1 MEYRRLGSAGIKVSA
16 LSLGSWVTY
25 STQVDITAA
34 ANMMAAAH
42 DRGVNFFDNAETY
55 AAGKSEEIMGT
66 ALKKLG
72 WRRASYLVS
81 TKLYWGLHEGPNEK
95 NTLNRKYLMQG
106 IDGSLKRLDM
116 DFVDLLFCH
125 RPDPDTP
132 MEEVV
137 WAMNDIVASGKAL
150 YWGTSEWSA
159 EQIRQ
164 AWEIADRRNLRKPQM
179 EQPQYSLLA
188 RDKVENDYKRLY
200 ADIGLGLTT
209 WSPLASGVLSG
220 KYAQGIPA
228 DSRLALPGYEWL
240 KKRFS
245 TDVLKS
251 AAALGPIAKDLGGT
265 PSQLA
270 IAWCVRNP
278 HVSTVITG
286 ASRLSQLEENLGA
299 LDLVPK
305 LTPEVLARID
315 AAMEPAREGMR
326 SAD

>member
-1 MEYRRLGSAGIKVSA
+1 MQYRRLGSAGVKVSE

-25 STQVDITAA
+25 GSQVDIDSATG
-34 ANMMAAAH
+34 MMAAAY

-55 AAGKSEEIMGT
+55 AAGKSEEIMGA
-66 ALKKLG
+66 ALRKLG
-72 WRRASYLVS
+72 WRRMSYLVS
-81 TKLYWGLHEGPNEK
+81 TKLYWGLNDGPNEK
-95 NTLNRKYLMQG
+95 NTLNRKYLMHA
-106 IDGSLKRLDM
+106 IDGSLGRLGL

-125 RPDPDTP
+125 RPDPETP

-137 WAMNDIVASGKAL
+137 WAMNDIVASGRAL

-159 EQIRQ
+159 EEIRQ

-179 EQPQYSLLA
+179 EQPQYSLLG

-209 WSPLASGVLSG
+209 FSPLASGVLSG
-220 KYAQGIPA
+220 KYAKGIPS

-240 KKRFS
+240 KKRYPENVMKAV
-245 TDVLKS
+245 T
-251 AAALGPIAKDLGGT
+251 ALEPIARDLGGT

-278 HVSTVITG
+278 NVSSVITG

-299 LDLVPK
+299 LELVPK
-305 LTPEVLARID
+305 LTPEVMKIID
-315 AAMEPAREGMR
+315 KTIEPARAGMKPF
-326 SAD
+326 S